1 MTKFTSDLLHSI
13 LPPPMVFPRGLAADL
28 CSLSPIPNVGEVD
41 GGSFLQGS
49 NFRSVHCQCPQAQPD
64 RARNLYRI
72 ALSLGRLPDK
82 IERVNT
88 EATKTRIDASSSTP
102 RVFSLDFPPATS
114 SPCRYELFH
123 LLSPCWAFC
132 RFSDAQ
138 GSCQGMVQV
147 LTVQTRYR
155 SFDNAKQPR
164 RAGSRNRPG
173 HC

>member
-102 RVFSLDFPPATS
+102 RVFSTGLS
-114 SPCRYELFH
+114 SCHFFSLPIRIVPSSFAVLGVLQILGCARV
-123 LLSPCWAFC
+123 LSGNGA
-132 RFSDAQ
+132 S
-138 GSCQGMVQV
+138 S
-147 LTVQTRYR
+147 YR
-155 SFDNAKQPR
+155 PN
-164 RAGSRNRPG
+164 
-173 HC
+173 